1 MQCLALLSTFVLCVH
16 IRPPGLQKCEQRK
29 YARADRSMSHFQ
41 QFSMGAGTDGMG
53 KADLYWAAPE
63 AYCQKEQDRKPRCPA
78 SAYAWLQSCLR
89 SLNPDYLAWVSP
101 H

>member
-1 MQCLALLSTFVLCVH
+1 MQCLALLNTFVLCTHQASRSVN
-16 IRPPGLQKCEQRK
+16 REK

-41 QFSMGAGTDGMG
+41 QFSMGAGTDTVG

-78 SAYAWLQSCLR
+78 SAYAWQQSCLR
-89 SLNPDYLAWVSP
+89 SLNPDYPAWVSP